1 VQVIGQRNYNG
12 SVCVLYKNIFLWAR
26 PIHEVLRKI
35 RHFSWSSKKCV
46 AHNFLVTILF
56 FLCSSLP
63 VQEECSLC
71 FSISVVVVC
80 VLPHSSLCYKFLKVL
95 LHLSSLHLARWSLVL
110 GCCNKPLYSILLH
123 LYSSVRVCCCNFL
136 FVVCK
141 CLFFLM
147 CKFLFSLHVDTVFEE
162 LPYIY

>member
-1 VQVIGQRNYNG
+1 ME
-12 SVCVLYKNIFLWAR
+12 VCVLYKNIFLWAR